1 MRLWGLASVLLCAS
15 PALADD
21 TIIGY
26 AALPGGIHAPSADT
40 LPAGTVS
47 VEALG
52 GYGFRKGLLGD
63 SDHGNHRFGRLLGD
77 VAIGYAPID
86 ILDIGLSFDGRRDK
100 HYGLTMQDDGLVG
113 DPHLLVR
120 VGKPFGGVKLGG
132 QLDLWVPGKDAPS
145 IAGSAISVD
154 IRALASLHAGPG
166 LLSFNVG
173 VRIDNSAK
181 SIDDPQLLSVQDQVS
196 LGVSKFN
203 AVVAGVHLGLP
214 FGKAY
219 VGVEASLDYFF
230 GTQDFADGTS
240 RSSPGMIFRAGA
252 QAGFHLND
260 SLSLALFVEGAH
272 VPGMLA
278 SDVAANDITLL
289 PYEPAITG
297 GLMLTGRFGGG
308 AKPGGTVTTNEHPV
322 DVEVIEYAEVAGLV
336 VDTSGKPVIGAKVTV
351 KTKNHTGT
359 AATDDKGAFSVAQL
373 PIGKVVNGQAVL
385 DDTGAEV
392 SVEVDGMK
400 PATST
405 LTLQK
410 GANAVPQIALD
421 PMLPPG
427 QLRGVVRALSS
438 GKPVANAKVTVEP
451 GGKTI
456 TAGADGN
463 FQIDLPPGEYTVT
476 VKAPGMAEQKL
487 PVKIEQNGV
496 AIKNIDLHQ

>member
-1 MRLWGLASVLLCAS
+1 MRLWGFAAVALCAA
-15 PALADD
+15 PAYADD
-21 TIIGY
+21 AILGY

-40 LPAGTVS
+40 LPAGTLS

-63 SDHGNHRFGRLLGD
+63 SDHGNHRFARLLGD

-120 VGKPFGGVKLGG
+120 VAKPFGNVKLGG
-132 QLDLWVPGKDAPS
+132 QLNLWVPGKDAPS

-154 IRALASLHAGPG
+154 IRALASLQAGPG
-166 LLSFNVG
+166 QLSFDVG
-173 VRIDNSAK
+173 FRLDNSAK

-203 AVVAGVHLGLP
+203 ALVAGVHLGLP

-219 VGVEASLDYFF
+219 VGIEASLDYFF

-240 RSSPGMIFRAGA
+240 RSSPGAIVRVGG
-252 QAGFHLND
+252 QVGYHLSD
-260 SLSLALFVEGAH
+260 ALALAVFVEGAH

-278 SDVAANDITLL
+278 SDVAADDITLL

-297 GLMLTGRFGGG
+297 GVMLTGRFGGPKKSG
-308 AKPGGTVTTNEHPV
+308 SVTINEHPV
-322 DVEVIEYAEVAGLV
+322 DVPVIEYAEVSGVV
-336 VDTSGKPVIGAKVTV
+336 VDAGGKPVVGAKVTV

-359 AATDDKGAFSVAQL
+359 GATDDKGAFTISQL
-373 PIGKVVNGQAVL
+373 PIGQTLKGQTTL

-392 SVEVDGMK
+392 DVSVDGMK
-400 PATST
+400 PGTAT

-410 GANAVPQIALD
+410 GGNTVPQIALE
-421 PMLPPG
+421 PVLPPG
-427 QLRGVVRALSS
+427 QLRGVVRSLAS
-438 GKPVANAKVTVEP
+438 GKPIANAKVTIEP
-451 GGKTI
+451 GDKTF
-456 TAGADGN
+456 TSGADGT
-463 FQIDLPPGEYTVT
+463 FQIDLPPGEYTVI
-476 VKAPGMAEQKL
+476 VKAPGLAEQKL